1 MKALIL
7 LREEGVSGLV
17 WRLHLDD
24 FLKRGRRVLVVRA
37 SPLSYQSS
45 AFEEDIPAHP
55 HLAIRDAGAHEAQ
68 ALMREMQELPADM
81 VVMWQLPLFAWA
93 AADEHWRMLVRRVCA
108 RMAQDMVLVFSVK
121 GQDWFTSANPT
132 AAGLLAVFDWDY
144 LVGEAL
150 CASGN
155 TPRVEEL
162 FPQLACPGGLN
173 DDAFQPGRW
182 QVSTRGTYLDMGT
195 DDESDT
201 KFDATLASNPQ
212 VHVAQRARPP
222 ARPWWKRFSFRL
234 SA

>member
-7 LREEGVSGLV
+7 LREDGVSGHV
-17 WRLHLDD
+17 WRRHLDD
-24 FLKRGRRVLVVRA
+24 FLQRGRRVLVVRA
-37 SPLSYQSS
+37 SPLTYPSS
-45 AFEEDIPAHP
+45 AFEEGIPAHP
-55 HLAIRDAGAHEAQ
+55 HLAIREAGAHEAQ

-81 VVMWQLPLFAWA
+81 VVMWQLPLFGWA
-93 AADEHWRMLVRRVCA
+93 AADDQWRALACQVCA
-108 RMAQDMVLVFSVK
+108 RMAQDMVLVFPVK
-121 GQDWFTSANPT
+121 GPDWLTSANPT
-132 AAGLLAVFDWDY
+132 ATGLLAAFDWDY
-144 LVGEAL
+144 LAGEAL
-150 CASGN
+150 CASGG

-195 DDESDT
+195 DDASDT